1 MKILPTAK
9 YICQPEFVERLLCAE
24 QVSCF
29 RVKLLVESREDTEEI
44 AIWNQYLDSIFRRN
58 TSMLRYTAFLLTRQS
73 QFRFLKLIHNYSN
86 RL

>member
-58 TSMLRYTAFLLTRQS
+58 TSHASIHCVSSDEAITISILETNSQLL
-73 QFRFLKLIHNYSN
+73 
-86 RL
+86 